1 MRALWVLIPAVLP
14 VRTAEEAASLLRQL
28 AGRGAVRVFF
38 ERQGQIGS
46 VAFTIAG

>member
-1 MRALWVLIPAVLP
+1 MRALW
-14 VRTAEEAASLLRQL
+14 EAASLLRRL
-28 AGRGAVRVFF
+28 AGGGAIRVFF